1 MRAKITG
8 VTVGVLAA
16 GLLAAGI
23 GTLPVLQGMLRANI
37 DSTVEQLAGTN
48 IYETLFDVETDPVTG
63 APVLGEKSS
72 PPRTDYVV
80 AIYDVDG
87 ELTAVAGGTEGSRRY
102 PVFPTTLTVQDAFLN
117 QKQSFPLHA
126 LSGSDYRAAAA
137 PIEVAG
143 ENSNALYA
151 QLVAQPVGDADSF
164 VGTYIV
170 VFTTMTV
177 ITLILGALGTRLLVT
192 LAFRRLGQVEETAM
206 SIAEGDFSQR
216 LTEIEPTTEVGRL
229 KIAINTMLDRVDE
242 SFAERDATVVKMRR
256 FIGDASHELRTPL
269 VSVRGYA
276 ELYRMGAM
284 QTEEDTAKAM
294 ERIEKEAKR
303 MSSLVEDL
311 LSLARLDERR
321 ALEIVE
327 VDLRRVASDAALDV
341 RAADPCRQVKVIDTT
356 FEAITGPVDVLPS
369 SETAALS
376 DEPPATTA
384 PLPVQKKETATGLLN
399 VITTSTAAL
408 SRASRKRRKA
418 PTDQAQRPT
427 PAVDFSGPE
436 QGKAIDMPPI
446 VIGAEEP
453 IQQVV
458 ANLLGNARRY
468 SGPDAPIELEV
479 GVEPATRMGWI
490 AVVDHG
496 EGIPAEIREKIFE
509 RFWRADTSRTR
520 ETGGSGLGLAIVSS
534 IVERLE
540 GRVEVV
546 ETPGGGATFRVS
558 FPLA

>member
-1 MRAKITG
+1 
-8 VTVGVLAA
+8 
-16 GLLAAGI
+16 
-23 GTLPVLQGMLRANI
+23 
-37 DSTVEQLAGTN
+37 S
-48 IYETLFDVETDPVTG
+48 
-63 APVLGEKSS
+63 
-72 PPRTDYVV
+72 
-80 AIYDVDG
+80 DG
-87 ELTAVAGGTEGSRRY
+87 PGRE
-102 PVFPTTLTVQDAFLN
+102 PVFPTELTVQDAFLS
-117 QKQSFPLHA
+117 QEHPFTLESLTG
-126 LSGSDYRAAAA
+126 SGSEGAITPTQIDGAD
-137 PIEVAG
+137 
-143 ENSNALYA
+143 SSTLYA
-151 QLVAQPVGDADSF
+151 QLVALPLDDVDSF
-164 VGTYIV
+164 ITTYIG
-170 VFTTMTV
+170 VFATMTV

-369 SETAALS
+369 SETAALP

-418 PTDQAQRPT
+418 PTD
-427 PAVDFSGPE
+427 
-436 QGKAIDMPPI
+436 
-446 VIGAEEP
+446 
-453 IQQVV
+453 
-458 ANLLGNARRY
+458 
-468 SGPDAPIELEV
+468 
-479 GVEPATRMGWI
+479 
-490 AVVDHG
+490 
-496 EGIPAEIREKIFE
+496 
-509 RFWRADTSRTR
+509 
-520 ETGGSGLGLAIVSS
+520 
-534 IVERLE
+534 
-540 GRVEVV
+540 
-546 ETPGGGATFRVS
+546 
-558 FPLA
+558 